1 MISNIKCPKCERVN
15 NFVSE
20 VVEVRDYRFK
30 LTAIKCG
37 SCNSVISFL
46 DYSNTGAQLEQ
57 IIKFL
62 KIR

>member
-1 MISNIKCPKCERVN
+1 MFTNIKCPKCERAN

-20 VVEVRDYRFK
+20 VVEVRDYNFK
-30 LTAIKCG
+30 LSAIKCG
-37 SCNSVISFL
+37 SCNTVVSFL
-46 DYSNTGAQLEQ
+46 EYYNNGALLQK